1 MTESRLPHP
10 HHPSLRG
17 PEEQN
22 TGPLSPAVRSSVHAR
37 HKRAAYQASRS
48 GVRPSWLA
56 AAWATVWML
65 LVSHDRE
72 WRENRLVALLLLA
85 ILGVV
90 LAVGMIE
97 GGSTW
102 PR

>member
-10 HHPSLRG
+10 HHPSLRS
-17 PEEQN
+17 PEEQ
-22 TGPLSPAVRSSVHAR
+22 VRSSVQAR
-37 HKRAAYQASRS
+37 YGRAAYQASRS

-65 LVSHDRE
+65 LVSHDRD
-72 WRENRLVALLLLA
+72 WRENRLLALLLLA